1 MLVCCLEEGML
12 SVHLHVPCNSIN
24 DSLFVIDHIELQET
38 FNSRQVNAL
47 QPNTAAQIEVE
58 FMGDLISNITELKI
72 RAALDDNIVS

>member
-1 MLVCCLEEGML
+1 ML

-47 QPNTAAQIEVE
+47 QPNMAAQIEVE